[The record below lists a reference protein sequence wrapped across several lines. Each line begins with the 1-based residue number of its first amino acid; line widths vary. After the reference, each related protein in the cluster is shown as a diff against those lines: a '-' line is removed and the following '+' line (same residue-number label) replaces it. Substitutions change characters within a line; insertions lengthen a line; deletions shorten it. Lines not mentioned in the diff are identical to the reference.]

1 MDMFEDPM
9 PYRASLAALKDT
21 ADQSDHKKNQRK
33 SERKAQATESFASAQ
48 PTQATKQ
55 HEESQPKQEQEESP
69 TTTQEEKR
77 GLREGIMFV
86 LFFSQLGSWRI
97 LLFRCRALRACF
109 RRGRSQLC
117 IVGAI
122 VQRDVGT
129 TNHISAVTVH
139 N

>member
-69 TTTQEEKR
+69 TTTHEETAR
-77 GLREGIMFV
+77 ATRRDHVRF
-86 LFFSQLGSWRI
+86 I
-97 LLFRCRALRACF
+97 LLPAGILAD
-109 RRGRSQLC
+109 SS
-117 IVGAI
+117 
-122 VQRDVGT
+122 VQMQSSPGLFSKR
-129 TNHISAVTVH
+129 
-139 N
+139 